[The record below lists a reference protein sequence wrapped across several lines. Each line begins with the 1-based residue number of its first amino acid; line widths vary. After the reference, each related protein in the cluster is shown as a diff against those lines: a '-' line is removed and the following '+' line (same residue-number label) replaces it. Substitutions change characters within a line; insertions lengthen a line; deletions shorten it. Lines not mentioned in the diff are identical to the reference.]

1 VGKKISPAVCLS
13 ILFYY
18 LPRGRGAPH
27 TDIENYA
34 KAYKVIGKLMSG
46 RKGKSWARCK
56 IKKTSAFTSRDALGL
71 EDPAKVLEKL
81 LLFDELQFDKLTIAQ
96 MNGLAIALG
105 EDQPPKGGRQ
115 KKLAI
120 LRPLF
125 DKYVEKESLNDM
137 EQVES

>member
-1 VGKKISPAVCLS
+1 MVSSGHARDCPPAC
-13 ILFYY
+13 
-18 LPRGRGAPH
+18 GRGAPH

-81 LLFDELQFDKLTIAQ
+81 LLFDELEFDKLTIAQ